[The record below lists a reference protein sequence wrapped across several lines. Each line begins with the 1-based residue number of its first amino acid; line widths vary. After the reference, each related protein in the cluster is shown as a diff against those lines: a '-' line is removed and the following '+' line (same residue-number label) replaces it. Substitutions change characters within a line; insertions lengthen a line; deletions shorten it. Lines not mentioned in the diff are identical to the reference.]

1 MREDGEQHVSEK
13 LFQKCL
19 GIIDEFEKHYP
30 KLDAISSIPPFENSS
45 PCPRVRTMRKA
56 TVNEIKKQLAAA
68 DALKLLAAAMTDHM
82 KNERSAAWP
91 DKDAIPVIPEIIAP
105 VECKSD
111 NTSSTGEKP
120 DPTSAK
126 AGSEPGASI
135 SASDSDPVFQVP
147 EDFGFLELLIL
158 GCLCLGL
165 GE

>member
-1 MREDGEQHVSEK
+1 M
-13 LFQKCL
+13 
-19 GIIDEFEKHYP
+19 
-30 KLDAISSIPPFENSS
+30 
-45 PCPRVRTMRKA
+45 
-56 TVNEIKKQLAAA
+56 
-68 DALKLLAAAMTDHM
+68 
-82 KNERSAAWP
+82 
-91 DKDAIPVIPEIIAP
+91 IPEIIAP

-165 GE
+165 GVSNFFWNLVPMYRSQYCVALVCGALAFRG